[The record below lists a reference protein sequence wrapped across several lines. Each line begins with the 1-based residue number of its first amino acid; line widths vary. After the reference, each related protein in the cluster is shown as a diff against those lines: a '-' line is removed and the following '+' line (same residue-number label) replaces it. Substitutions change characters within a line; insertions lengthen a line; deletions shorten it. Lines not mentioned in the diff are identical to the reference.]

1 MPKFINWLKRAKAAV
16 LKGTSWVNK
25 NIIQPSLPAAKTI
38 LNAVGYNAL
47 GNLLEKG
54 SNTLQE
60 VLEKEGYKSKD
71 QIGKY
76 VKYGSEYLMDTQRL
90 PSEMS
95 GRFSAVPSEKRQLK
109 FQDSSHFM
117 AGTAGSTPTQLK
129 TGKFKKLF

>member
-1 MPKFINWLKRAKAAV
+1 MPKFINWLKRAKNAV

-54 SNTLQE
+54 SNTLQD

-76 VKYGSEYLMDTQRL
+76 VKYGTDYLMDTQRL
-90 PSEMS
+90 PSE
-95 GRFSAVPSEKRQLK
+95 KRQLK
-109 FQDSSHFM
+109 FQDN
-117 AGTAGSTPTQLK
+117 TPTQLK